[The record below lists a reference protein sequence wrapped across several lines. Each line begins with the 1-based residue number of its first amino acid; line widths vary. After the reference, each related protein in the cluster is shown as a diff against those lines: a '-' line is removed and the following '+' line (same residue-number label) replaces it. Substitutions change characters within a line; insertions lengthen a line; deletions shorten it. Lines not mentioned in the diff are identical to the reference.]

1 MNCPTEVSNFP
12 VTSDFY
18 EITRLCNDGVSCKQ
32 QESLRAHT
40 LVIYMLKNTL
50 NHVIYLYNMVQSSFR
65 RLLTNVAR
73 PIALCYRV

>member
-50 NHVIYLYNMVQSSFR
+50 NHVI
-65 RLLTNVAR
+65 
-73 PIALCYRV
+73 